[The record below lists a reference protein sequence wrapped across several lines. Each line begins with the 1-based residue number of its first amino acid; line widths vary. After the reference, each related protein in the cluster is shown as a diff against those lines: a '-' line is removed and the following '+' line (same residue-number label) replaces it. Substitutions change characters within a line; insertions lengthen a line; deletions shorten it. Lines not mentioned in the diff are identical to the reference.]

1 MPDFQT
7 LVLKRLDTLTAAN
20 RRTLEA
26 ESLPAYLPKRRWF
39 AAKDVAIDS
48 IRISYCIPFGDPN
61 RPVLLSELCVESA
74 GRSDLYQLPLGFL
87 DESDFGTAL
96 PQQLALARVRRGP
109 QVGLMTDAFALE
121 QFSAAVIQ
129 GLRDELVLPC
139 SDGEI
144 RFVPMPQLDDLQLP
158 EQPEVRFI
166 SAEQSN
172 SSAIIDN
179 KVMIK
184 LLRRVAAGI
193 HPELEMGGFLTARGF
208 AHISGMLGQVSRIN
222 KQGEPVAL
230 MVIQHFLDSQGD
242 AWVWTLNNLDR
253 AVRDEIAGGVS
264 MHENQFSALDELQA
278 FNRLLGQRLGEMHMA
293 LAADTDDAAF
303 AYEITSPANV
313 EQWAQSISAQLEQAL
328 QRIDEHRSTLER
340 RDAAAVGQLL
350 QRRDQLLAQVKRL
363 AARTVGACAPACMAT
378 CTSGRFWWCRA
389 MRISSTSRAS
399 RPVRWTNGERNTARS
414 RMSQACCAR
423 SNTPRP

>member
-1 MPDFQT
+1 
-7 LVLKRLDTLTAAN
+7 
-20 RRTLEA
+20 
-26 ESLPAYLPKRRWF
+26 
-39 AAKDVAIDS
+39 
-48 IRISYCIPFGDPN
+48 
-61 RPVLLSELCVESA
+61 
-74 GRSDLYQLPLGFL
+74 
-87 DESDFGTAL
+87 
-96 PQQLALARVRRGP
+96 
-109 QVGLMTDAFALE
+109 LMTDAFALE

-363 AARTVGACAPACMAT
+363 AARTVGSVRTRVHGDLHLGQVLVVQGDAYFIDFEGEPARSLDERRAKHSPFKDVSGLLRSFEYAAAMTIRGAQHAGGRPGSPAHCRELPAQRTTSLPRCVPRCHPGAAT
-378 CTSGRFWWCRA
+378 CLAGAGWRECCTAAVQPGEMRVRDRLRSGEPSDLVARPATGADGPGTTAFRWRF
-389 MRISSTSRAS
+389 
-399 RPVRWTNGERNTARS
+399 
-414 RMSQACCAR
+414 Q
-423 SNTPRP
+423 

>member
-1 MPDFQT
+1 
-7 LVLKRLDTLTAAN
+7 
-20 RRTLEA
+20 
-26 ESLPAYLPKRRWF
+26 
-39 AAKDVAIDS
+39 
-48 IRISYCIPFGDPN
+48 
-61 RPVLLSELCVESA
+61 
-74 GRSDLYQLPLGFL
+74 
-87 DESDFGTAL
+87 
-96 PQQLALARVRRGP
+96 
-109 QVGLMTDAFALE
+109 MTDAFALE

-139 SDGEI
+139 NDGEI
-144 RFVPMPQLDDLQLP
+144 RFVPMPQLADLQLP
-158 EQPEVRFI
+158 AHPEVRFI

-184 LLRRVAAGI
+184 LLRRVAPGV
-193 HPELEMGGFLTARGF
+193 HPELEMGGFLTERGF

-293 LAADTDDAAF
+293 LATQTEDPAF
-303 AYEITSPANV
+303 AYESTSKADTKQW
-313 EQWAQSISAQLEQAL
+313 EQSVSAQLEQAL
-328 QRIDEHRSTLER
+328 QRLEEHRSSFDRKEATAL
-340 RDAAAVGQLL
+340 GQLL
-350 QRRDQLLAQVKRL
+350 ARRDKLLEQVQRL
-363 AARTVGACAPACMAT
+363 AARTVG
-378 CTSGRFWWCRA
+378 G
-389 MRISSTSRAS
+389 
-399 RPVRWTNGERNTARS
+399 VRTRVHGDLHLGQVLVVQGDAYFIDFEGEPARS
-414 RMSQACCAR
+414 LDERRAKRSPFKDVSGLLRSFEYAAAMTIRGAQVSDTTPEADQARQRIAASYQRSAQQAFLDAYREATRELPHAWQEQDGANAALLLFSLEKCAYEIVYEAENR
-423 SNTPRP
+423 PTWLPVPLQGLLALAQQLFDGGSND

>member
-1 MPDFQT
+1 M
-7 LVLKRLDTLTAAN
+7 
-20 RRTLEA
+20 
-26 ESLPAYLPKRRWF
+26 
-39 AAKDVAIDS
+39 AIDS
-48 IRISYCIPFGDPN
+48 IRISYCVPFGDPN

-139 SDGEI
+139 SDGEV

-293 LAADTDDAAF
+293 WQRTPTMPHLPTK
-303 AYEITSPANV
+303 SPA
-313 EQWAQSISAQLEQAL
+313 
-328 QRIDEHRSTLER
+328 R
-340 RDAAAVGQLL
+340 R
-350 QRRDQLLAQVKRL
+350 
-363 AARTVGACAPACMAT
+363 TSS
-378 CTSGRFWWCRA
+378 SGR
-389 MRISSTSRAS
+389 RAS
-399 RPVRWTNGERNTARS
+399 APSSSRHCSGSTNTVPLSSAGMPPRWGSCSSAAIS
-414 RMSQACCAR
+414 CSHK
-423 SNTPRP
+423 